1 MINCCQVELKFYK
14 TVRIAMVQNMKLKQG
29 EAVREFYAA
38 LPVIEEYYSI
48 KGYRKITYLY
58 EVLQPKLGWQMSL
71 RTFRYHINKH
81 IADGVFV
88 ATPKVKKRVEED
100 LKIEVQKESPKKEE
114 SNDGSPIA
122 KANFRVGKRF
132 NPHTVD
138 IPKERI
144 L

>member
-1 MINCCQVELKFYK
+1 MLNCCQVEVKFYK
-14 TVRIAMVQNMKLKQG
+14 IARITMVQNMKLKQG

-81 IADGVFV
+81 IVDGVFV

-100 LKIEVQKESPKKEE
+100 LKVEVQKETPKKEE
-114 SNDGSPIA
+114 PNDEPPIA

-138 IPKERI
+138 IDPSRI

>member
-1 MINCCQVELKFYK
+1 MLNCCKVELKFYK
-14 TVRIAMVQNMKLKQG
+14 IARITMVQNMKLKQG

-38 LPVIEEYYSI
+38 LPMIEEYYSV

-58 EVLQPKLGWQMSL
+58 EVLQAKLGWKMSL

-81 IADGVFV
+81 IVDGVFV
-88 ATPKVKKRVEED
+88 ATPKAKKIMEPDLKEEPKKR
-100 LKIEVQKESPKKEE
+100 IPKVGDSDWE
-114 SNDGSPIA
+114 PPVA
-122 KANFRVGKRF
+122 KANFRVGKKF

-138 IPKERI
+138 IPKDRI

>member
-1 MINCCQVELKFYK
+1 
-14 TVRIAMVQNMKLKQG
+14 MVQNMKLKQG

-38 LPVIEEYYSI
+38 LPVIEEYYSV

-81 IADGVFV
+81 IVDGVFV
-88 ATPKVKKRVEED
+88 AMPKVKKIMEPD
-100 LKIEVQKESPKKEE
+100 LKEE
-114 SNDGSPIA
+114 SKKRTPKVGDNDWEPPIA
-122 KANFRVGKRF
+122 KANFRVGKKF

-138 IPKERI
+138 IDPDRI
-144 L
+144 I

>member
-1 MINCCQVELKFYK
+1 MAK
-14 TVRIAMVQNMKLKQG
+14 NMKLKQG

-38 LPVIEEYYSI
+38 LPVIEEYYSV

-58 EVLQPKLGWQMSL
+58 EVLQPKLGWKMSL

-81 IADGVFV
+81 LTDGLFV
-88 ATPKVKKRVEED
+88 AVPKIKRVAKLDFQKEPEQRTPKAGDSDWE
-100 LKIEVQKESPKKEE
+100 P
-114 SNDGSPIA
+114 PIA

>member
-1 MINCCQVELKFYK
+1 MINCGKLELKFYK
-14 TVRIAMVQNMKLKQG
+14 IARITMVQNMKLKQG

-48 KGYRKITYLY
+48 KGYRKITYLF
-58 EVLQPKLGWQMSL
+58 EVLQPKLGWQMSP

-81 IADGVFV
+81 IVDGVFV

-100 LKIEVQKESPKKEE
+100 LKIEVQKETLEKED
-114 SNDGSPIA
+114 SNDEPPIA

-138 IPKERI
+138 IDPSRI

>member
-1 MINCCQVELKFYK
+1 MINCCQVEVKFYK
-14 TVRIAMVQNMKLKQG
+14 TVRKPMVQNMKLKQG

-81 IADGVFV
+81 IVDGVFV

-100 LKIEVQKESPKKEE
+100 LKIEVQKETLKKEE
-114 SNDGSPIA
+114 PNDEPPIA
-122 KANFRVGKRF
+122 KANFRTGKRF
-132 NPHTVD
+132 NPYTVD
-138 IPKERI
+138 IDPSRI

>member
-1 MINCCQVELKFYK
+1 MLNCCQVELKFYK
-14 TVRIAMVQNMKLKQG
+14 TVRISMVQNMKLKQG

-38 LPVIEEYYSI
+38 LPVIEEYYSV

-58 EVLQPKLGWQMSL
+58 EVLQPKLGWKMSL

-81 IADGVFV
+81 TVDGVFV
-88 ATPKVKKRVEED
+88 ATPKVKKRAVED
-100 LKIEVQKESPKKEE
+100 LKLEAQKETLQKEE
-114 SNDGSPIA
+114 TNDGPPIA